1 MTARRP
7 AAPPRHPTRR
17 RLLGAALAA
26 PLTAPWLTAC
36 GGGYADDELPRVRFV
51 NGLADGQAADFLI
64 GGSVIAAS
72 LAPYGGRS
80 GYTRTDPGDR
90 RIRVREPGTTTTWL
104 DDEIDLDLET
114 ANTVFA
120 YGGGTVARKLRRIE
134 ESTSLAPAGA
144 VKVRALH
151 ACPGIDGLD
160 VFLTTADANLATTT
174 PTLTASAYDSLGG
187 FATVDTGTYRLVVTR
202 GGSTAIVEDIASIT
216 LIDRS
221 IYLLALV
228 PDGASGVNVVVLAER
243 EASVG
248 TGEPK

>member
-7 AAPPRHPTRR
+7 APLTRR
-17 RLLGAALAA
+17 RLLSAALVA
-26 PLTAPWLTAC
+26 PLATPLLGAC

-51 NGLADGQAADFLI
+51 NGLADGRVADFLI
-64 GGSVIAAS
+64 GGNVVAGS
-72 LAPYGGRS
+72 LAAYGGRS

-90 RIRVREPGTTTTWL
+90 RIRVREPGSTTTWL

-187 FATVDTGTYRLVVTR
+187 FATADTGTYRLVVTR